1 MIEATGQTY
10 QQEQASAIGSMTGT
24 WNGPKKWENCTDAE
38 KIERLR
44 DEARKWQRICGQLLD
59 RIATLEGHQHG
70 ANGEIM
76 IQLHAANR
84 AQMQA
89 GQAFDILR

>member
-1 MIEATGQTY
+1 MIEGTANF
-10 QQEQASAIGSMTGT
+10 QEQVGAIGAITGT
-24 WNGPKKWENCTDAE
+24 WNGPKKWDDCTDAE
-38 KIERLR
+38 KLDRLR
-44 DEARKWQRICGQLLD
+44 DEARKWQNICSQLLN
-59 RIATLEGHQHG
+59 RLATLEGHQHG

-89 GQAFDILR
+89 GASYDYLR